1 MDKIKFIEEAIAN
14 DLEYWENVEKQ
25 EPNNAF
31 YRGTVASLRALKNK
45 IEFVFKEN
53 KEIDNKKSQGGIK

>member
-1 MDKIKFIEEAIAN
+1 MERKELYRTKR
-14 DLEYWENVEKQ
+14 KT
-25 EPNNAF
+25 NNAF

-53 KEIDNKKSQGGIK
+53 REIDNKKSQGGIE